1 MERFCLVS
9 SVLAGC
15 YIIHP
20 APGARG
26 CRVRGAQRAPAWH
39 VGVAGDHGFPGIPA
53 EAEYGVQ
60 GGRGGCGR
68 DRNGDVGLGRGFVL
82 LRMWQRLLLV
92 DS

>member
-26 CRVRGAQRAPAWH
+26 CRVWGAQRAPAWH
-39 VGVAGDHGFPGIPA
+39 VGVAGTTASPA
-53 EAEYGVQ
+53 S
-60 GGRGGCGR
+60 
-68 DRNGDVGLGRGFVL
+68 L
-82 LRMWQRLLLV
+82 LRLNMGYREEEEGV
-92 DS
+92 EGIEMVM